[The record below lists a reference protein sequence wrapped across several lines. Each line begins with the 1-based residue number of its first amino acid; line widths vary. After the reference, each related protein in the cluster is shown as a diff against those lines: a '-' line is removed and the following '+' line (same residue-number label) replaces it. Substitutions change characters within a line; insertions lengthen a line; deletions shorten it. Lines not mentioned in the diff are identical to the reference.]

1 MKKQI
6 LVLASLFALLFS
18 SVQAEMGVNV
28 GVSGNMGLFGA
39 GATETE
45 DGEKSRQKDAMLAV
59 SWMSVFAEKTLG
71 SRFAFGVEYVP
82 TSIESETKD
91 TPTTDMTAGANTNTA
106 VTQKIKVDFEDLTT
120 VYVRLNITDSLYVK
134 AGAASV
140 DIITNET
147 LGTGSTYGNTS
158 TDGSTIGVGFHNA
171 MDNGMFIRAEANY
184 MELDGVKM
192 TGSNSHIINVS
203 DMHGATGSISIG
215 KSF

>member
-6 LVLASLFALLFS
+6 LVLASLFAFLFS
-18 SVQAEMGVNV
+18 SVQAEIGVNV
-28 GVSGNMGLFGA
+28 GISGNMGLFGA

-59 SWMSVFAEKTLG
+59 GWMSVFAEKTLG
-71 SRFAFGVEYVP
+71 ERIAFGVEYVP
-82 TSIESETKD
+82 SAIDSETKD
-91 TPTTDMTAGANTNTA
+91 TPTTDMTAGSNTNTA
-106 VTQKIKVDFEDLTT
+106 VTQKIKVAFEDLTT
-120 VYVRLNITDSLYVK
+120 VYVRLNVTDTLYVK

-140 DIITNET
+140 DIITKED

-158 TDGSTIGVGFHNA
+158 TDGQTIGVGYHND
-171 MDNGMFIRAEANY
+171 MDNGMFLRAEANY
-184 MELDGVKM
+184 MNLDGVKM
-192 TGSNSHIINVS
+192 TGSNSHIIEVS

>member
-1 MKKQI
+1 MKKYVLI
-6 LVLASLFALLFS
+6 LASLFTLIFG

-28 GVSGNMGLFGA
+28 GISGNMGLFGA

-59 SWMSVFAEKTLG
+59 GWMSIFAEKTLG
-71 SRFAFGVEYVP
+71 SRLAIGVDYVP

-91 TPTTDMTAGANTNTA
+91 TPTTDMTAGSNTNNA
-106 VTQKIKVDFEDLTT
+106 VTQQIKVDFENLTT
-120 VYVRLNITDSLYVK
+120 MYVRLNLTDSLYVK
-134 AGAASV
+134 AGTVSV

-158 TDGSTIGVGFHNA
+158 TDGTTVGVGMDHEL
-171 MDNGMFIRAEANY
+171 DNGVFLRAEANY
-184 MELDGVKM
+184 MNLDGVKM
-192 TGSNSHIINVS
+192 TGSNSHIIDVS

>member
-6 LVLASLFALLFS
+6 LVLASLITLLFS
-18 SVQAEMGVNV
+18 SVQAEIGVNV
-28 GVSGNMGLFGA
+28 GISGNMGLFGA

-59 SWMSVFAEKTLG
+59 GWMSLFAEKTLG
-71 SRFAFGVEYVP
+71 SRAAVGVDYVP

-106 VTQKIKVDFEDLTT
+106 VTQTVKVDFEDLTT
-120 VYVRLNITDSLYVK
+120 FYVRLNVTDSMYVK
-134 AGAASV
+134 AGVTSV

-158 TDGSTIGVGFHNA
+158 TDGSTVGVGYHNE
-171 MDNGMFIRAEANY
+171 MDNGMFLRAEANY
-184 MELDGVKM
+184 MNLDGVKM
-192 TGSNSHIINVS
+192 TGSNGHIIDVS

>member
-28 GVSGNMGLFGA
+28 GISGQMGLFGA

-59 SWMSVFAEKTLG
+59 GFMSIFAEKTLG
-71 SRFAFGVEYVP
+71 SRIAIGVDYVP
-82 TSIESETKD
+82 SAIESETKD

-120 VYVRLNITDSLYVK
+120 VYVRLNVTDNLYVK
-134 AGAASV
+134 AGAATM
-140 DIITNET
+140 DINTKEN
-147 LGTGSTYGNTS
+147 LGTGSEYGNTS
-158 TDGSTIGVGFHNA
+158 TDGTSIGVGYHSD
-171 MDNGMFIRAEANY
+171 MDNGIFLRAEANY
-184 MELDGVKM
+184 MNFDGVKM
-192 TGSNSHIINVS
+192 TGSNSHVIEVS
-203 DMHGATGSISIG
+203 DMNGATGSISIG

>member
-59 SWMSVFAEKTLG
+59 GWMSVFAEKTLG
-71 SRFAFGVEYVP
+71 SRLAFGVQYVP
-82 TSIESETKD
+82 TGIESETKD
-91 TPTTDMTAGANTNTA
+91 TPTTDMTAGANTENA

-120 VYVRLNITDSLYVK
+120 VYVRLNLTDTLYVK
-134 AGAASV
+134 AGATSV

-158 TDGSTIGVGFHNA
+158 TDGQTIGVGYHND
-171 MDNGMFIRAEANY
+171 MDNGMFLRAEANY
-184 MELDGVKM
+184 MNLDGVKM
-192 TGSNSHIINVS
+192 TGSNSHIIDVS

>member
-39 GATETE
+39 GATEVE

-59 SWMSVFAEKTLG
+59 GWMSVFAEKTLG
-71 SRFAFGVEYVP
+71 SRLAVGVEYVP
-82 TSIESETKD
+82 TGIESETSDK
-91 TPTTDMTAGANTNTA
+91 PRTDMTAGSNSEPS
-106 VTQKIKVDFEDLTT
+106 VSQKIKVDFEDLTT
-120 VYVRLNITDSLYVK
+120 VYVRLNLTDTLYVK
-134 AGAASV
+134 AGSTSV

-158 TDGSTIGVGFHNA
+158 TDGQTIGVGYHND
-171 MDNGMFIRAEANY
+171 MDNGMFLRAEANY
-184 MELDGVKM
+184 MNLDGVKM
-192 TGSNSHIINVS
+192 TGSNSHIIEVT